1 MRFSLF
7 LCAVL
12 LLSCASTATIPT
24 RYLLPAEVPAGTAML
39 DPPVWIGL
47 GRIDIPPYLGERGI
61 VVETGDGQVR
71 AARQHLWAEPL
82 DEGLR
87 RFLRIEIANAIGHDV
102 SSDATERAGWDI
114 TVDIRIDRFHGN
126 LSGEALLM
134 ARWRVTRKA
143 GEDPARYRFSAIE
156 PLARPGYPGL
166 VDSEVLL
173 ARQLA
178 RAIAESVAR

>member
-1 MRFSLF
+1 MRSCLF
-7 LCAVL
+7 LSAVL
-12 LLSCASTATIPT
+12 LLSCASTAPTPT

-39 DPPVWIGL
+39 DPAVKIGL
-47 GRIDIPPYLGERGI
+47 GRIDVPSYLSEPGI

-87 RFLRIEIANAIGHDV
+87 RFLRMEIANAIGHDV
-102 SSDATERAGWDI
+102 GSDASERSSWDV
-114 TVDIRIDRFHGN
+114 TVDVAIDRLHGN

-134 ARWRVTRKA
+134 ARWRVSRQA
-143 GEDPARYRFSAIE
+143 GKQSARYRFSATE
-156 PLARPGYPGL
+156 PLARPGYAGL
-166 VDSEVLL
+166 VDAEVLL
-173 ARQLA
+173 ARRLA